1 MAFDFSNPSAL
12 LDNAWKGMTG
22 QQGPAQDTTAA
33 QRFNAFKQAIQGSG
47 ATAPADPMAAV
58 RQRMG
63 LENGIMSLANP
74 AVDPSR
80 RGLDLGSGQ
89 RNVQPASTLNGD
101 PSWKRGVMD
110 QARWSASP
118 DGQLTQGRVT
128 NTIGLEALD
137 GKEQIVSRARDEDTR
152 RTGQLTTLVS
162 DLTKGERS
170 QAAGLVNTDRDN
182 QTRNQLQLI
191 DANTGS
197 LTSQTKALGEATAG
211 IVSVDNQ
218 GRLALTNASGDADVR
233 KILAH
238 QDPNDERRLTAEGYK
253 NYMTSLGEAN
263 KTMAGAYAQSQSP
276 FGSLMRNLPQLATAA
291 ALAFGGRG

>member
-1 MAFDFSNPSAL
+1 
-12 LDNAWKGMTG
+12 MTG
-22 QQGPAQDTTAA
+22 QQGSAQDTTAT

-47 ATAPADPMAAV
+47 ATAPADPMAEV
-58 RQRMG
+58 RRQMS
-63 LENGIMSLANP
+63 LQNGIVSLANP

-80 RGLDLGSGQ
+80 RGLDLSSGQ

-101 PSWKRGVMD
+101 PSWKQGVMG
-110 QARWSASP
+110 QARWNASP
-118 DGQLTQGRVT
+118 AGRLEEGRVAT
-128 NTIGLEALD
+128 TIGLEALD
-137 GKEQIVSRARDEDTR
+137 GKERIVSRSRNEDAER
-152 RTGQLTTLVS
+152 VDYLTTRVS

-170 QAAGLVNTDRDN
+170 QAAGLINTDRDN
-182 QTRNQLQLI
+182 QTRNQLQVI
-191 DANTGS
+191 GANTDS
-197 LTSQTKALGEATAG
+197 LMKQTGALAEATTG
-211 IVSVDNQ
+211 VVSVDNQ

-276 FGSLMRNLPQLATAA
+276 LGSLMRNLPQLATAA